1 MDGLGQS
8 AAQGNIQGNEDGF
21 KGFKIGEDALLRFL
35 NADHMNLFKTATL
48 YLKFVKMHDRFA
60 NSVNRN
66 PKWKQMP
73 ACQWFGMISDWF

>member
-1 MDGLGQS
+1 
-8 AAQGNIQGNEDGF
+8 
-21 KGFKIGEDALLRFL
+21 
-35 NADHMNLFKTATL
+35 MNLFKTATL